1 MEQNKELTA
10 LQYFTTELA
19 SVLDLVPGSK
29 LENWYNELVNTAMH
43 LEREQI
49 KKAFYNGSFQITENE
64 IEYRKACA
72 NNYYLLTYNK
82 K

>member
-1 MEQNKELTA
+1 MEPEENLTA
-10 LQYFTTELA
+10 LQYFTTELGK
-19 SVLDLVPGSK
+19 SLDLVPGSK
-29 LENWYNELVNTAMH
+29 LENWYNELVNKAMH

-64 IEYRKACA
+64 LEYRKACA